1 MSDYY
6 DAIGLPGTKGGDFGD
21 SCAIWSTVMALN
33 PNVAMGKLAG
43 AYLGKETPVRH
54 PDKSKWYGLDW
65 RFSRDQLVAYL
76 CGLIGIK
83 RAGFTG
89 LELATLRL
97 FKMHRRQWFLLAWN
111 VYRNHVYPTL
121 EEHLAKST
129 PDVAWDPKPKFP
141 DVTGPEVWALW
152 LRLYLEGRP
161 FFLLRPLIWLALNVL
176 DLETLIGSVH
186 WRFRKD
192 RVTRNHLLTTI
203 VSRAVA
209 PTVTSWLNFKISP
222 TAELIER
229 WSAHCEATGELNTAP
244 LFRSV
249 VETMGGWR

>member
-1 MSDYY
+1 MNYFDLDGFPVTNSGD
-6 DAIGLPGTKGGDFGD
+6 GGDSAAQWGNLM
-21 SCAIWSTVMALN
+21 AIN
-33 PNVAMGKLAG
+33 PTAGLAKLAT
-43 AYLGKETPVRH
+43 AYLGQETPLRH
-54 PDKSKWYGLDW
+54 PDKNKWYGLEW

-76 CGLIGIK
+76 CGLIGMK
-83 RAGFTG
+83 RAGLAG
-89 LELATLRL
+89 LEVATLRL

-111 VYRNHVYPTL
+111 RYRNHVYPTL
-121 EEHLAKST
+121 VEHMAKAT
-129 PDVAWDPKPKFP
+129 PDVYWRPQPKFP

-203 VSRAVA
+203 VSRASS